1 MPCASSSLTT
11 QSRLTWRAG
20 NIARSRLSG
29 GRSLIRTG
37 PRKSL
42 GGGSKTGLDRILFN
56 VCPNPVE
63 FYTGSNQTVKA
74 FLLPE
79 RPMSTEEKI
88 GLVSRKS
95 LEGTQPLAGK
105 HMRSDQQMNMIR
117 HHDESME
124 VVPEQL
130 LFAVPQR
137 RHHHLRNIRPPQ
149 KQRSIRARVQQPVDG
164 YKCPARRN
172 ESGWREY
179 PIPGQTAMQ
188 PEGDKQRLLN
198 RVPMGQPPFIMPH
211 SSWLCFCGGEILI
224 AREGGQSWPQ
234 PPIRRPS
241 RLKAGC
247 GHDCPPS
254 DWWL

>member
-11 QSRLTWRAG
+11 QSPLTWRAG

-37 PRKSL
+37 PRKFL
-42 GGGSKTGLDRILFN
+42 GGGSQTSLNRILFN
-56 VCPNPVE
+56 VCLNPVE
-63 FYTGSNQTVKA
+63 LYTGSNQSIKA
-74 FLLPE
+74 LLLPE
-79 RPMSTEEKI
+79 WSVGAQEKI

-117 HHDESME
+117 HHDERME
-124 VVPEQL
+124 LIPPEC
-130 LFAVPQR
+130 AISVSQR
-137 RHHHLRNIRPPQ
+137 CHHHFCNFRPPQ
-149 KQRSIRARVQQPVDG
+149 KQRSIRARVQEPVDG
-164 YKCPARRN
+164 HKCPARRN
-172 ESGWREY
+172 QSLRWEHT
-179 PIPGQTAMQ
+179 TAGKTTMQ
-188 PEGDKQRLLN
+188 PERDKQRLFHH
-198 RVPMGQPPFIMPH
+198 VPVGQPPFIMPH
-211 SSWLCFCGGEILI
+211 SSWLCFCGGETLI
-224 AREGGQSWPQ
+224 AMEGGQSWPQ
-234 PPIRRPS
+234 PPFRRPS